1 MRVGTPISIP
11 ATDHVRLDFEHNP
24 TLVMDDFGRVS
35 GIGFAD
41 GGPRVTVTLHSG
53 HQVTLA
59 SEMDTWT
66 ASRTGQDD
74 GMEIE
79 DLAELVN
86 RPGEPDAVH
95 DAFDELWRLASQ
107 LIEQITGHVVDT
119 VARDLTHI
127 LDCYTHSVP
136 F

>member
-1 MRVGTPISIP
+1 MRVGTLLTVPP
-11 ATDHVRLDFEHNP
+11 GDVRLEFE
-24 TLVMDDFGRVS
+24 TSLALDGFGRVS

-53 HQVTLA
+53 DRVTLM

-66 ASRTGQDD
+66 ACRTGQDD

-79 DLAELVN
+79 ELAELVN

-95 DAFDELWRLASQ
+95 DVFDELWRLTSQ

-127 LDCYTHSVP
+127 LDCYTTSIP